1 MSVNKQRSCACCKK
15 QLSKVPG
22 KKKVLSL
29 RDVNFYEVSLAQTF
43 AVGDVICASCRT
55 KANRKSVAIAEYQTD
70 SDSTSDDENGDP
82 SFSVAL
88 RTSSD
93 EEYVELPLQ
102 RTIATHSILFYLF

>member
-43 AVGDVICASCRT
+43 AVPFVH
-55 KANRKSVAIAEYQTD
+55 
-70 SDSTSDDENGDP
+70 
-82 SFSVAL
+82 L
-88 RTSSD
+88 
-93 EEYVELPLQ
+93 VEQKPTAKVSQ
-102 RTIATHSILFYLF
+102 